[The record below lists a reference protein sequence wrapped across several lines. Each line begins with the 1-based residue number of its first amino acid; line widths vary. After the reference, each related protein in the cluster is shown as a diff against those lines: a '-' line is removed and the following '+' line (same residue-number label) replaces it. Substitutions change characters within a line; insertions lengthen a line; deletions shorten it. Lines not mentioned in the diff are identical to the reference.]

1 MLLQWHVKDPGHS
14 AKNAGGRLH
23 LNTHTSLTQ
32 RSQTGLTMPPSRHSV
47 GTYRR
52 NKLTCNSSGKTWSQ
66 SSQLAEPMWTDP
78 GRKNGIS
85 VHELISLKNI
95 FKNTGGEWI
104 VEHSSKILMWGEATK
119 RHGRNCLYASSKMPA
134 WGCRGDQQSQH
145 FLHPWAR
152 QATSLRWLVARQRL
166 LLRHHPEDRGS
177 AMDEEGKI
185 SMCVCAL
192 GLW

>member
-1 MLLQWHVKDPGHS
+1 MNPDRSGGIIFFSRVNFVCCFLFGVCSTPMLLQWHVKDPGHS
-14 AKNAGGRLH
+14 AKSAGGRLH

-95 FKNTGGEWI
+95 FKNTGGE
-104 VEHSSKILMWGEATK
+104 
-119 RHGRNCLYASSKMPA
+119 
-134 WGCRGDQQSQH
+134 
-145 FLHPWAR
+145 
-152 QATSLRWLVARQRL
+152 
-166 LLRHHPEDRGS
+166 
-177 AMDEEGKI
+177 
-185 SMCVCAL
+185 
-192 GLW
+192 